1 MIGSCLLQY
10 GYSFKSK
17 NNCYS
22 VYMNK
27 TFCGHTPK
35 VNGLLNLDRSDTHIH
50 NIDAKRCKVDN
61 DSATYLWHFR
71 LGHIGVKRMTL
82 QETCLSVTDINRHSS
97 AQNRQALSSMTDSES
112 VMYRASQFAT
122 STLRDRNA

>member
-1 MIGSCLLQY
+1 MRVGNGSKVDVIAVGTLPLHLPS
-10 GYSFKSK
+10 GLVLDL

-50 NIDAKRCKVDN
+50 NIEAK
-61 DSATYLWHFR
+61 
-71 LGHIGVKRMTL
+71 
-82 QETCLSVTDINRHSS
+82 
-97 AQNRQALSSMTDSES
+97 
-112 VMYRASQFAT
+112 
-122 STLRDRNA
+122 

>member
-10 GYSFKSK
+10 GYSFMSN

-50 NIDAKRCKVDN
+50 NIDAKKCQVDN
-61 DSATYLWHFR
+61 DSAKYWLGILLLDVNRPGVAR
-71 LGHIGVKRMTL
+71 L
-82 QETCLSVTDINRHSS
+82 
-97 AQNRQALSSMTDSES
+97 AL
-112 VMYRASQFAT
+112 
-122 STLRDRNA
+122 